1 MAMQQEEER
10 RAATENA
17 ISEFRKGAE
26 SLLKTVTESAGKM
39 RTTAAT
45 LFDVSGR
52 TTVRAEHALQASNE
66 ALTNVEITAAAAEE
80 LSSTA
85 SEIDH
90 RLGQASEVVRLALDE
105 AHTTNGDI
113 DRLAKAVLKIGDV
126 VKLIR
131 NIARQTNL
139 LALNATI
146 EAARSGA
153 AGRGFAV
160 VASEVKALAVQTA
173 NATEEISTQILE
185 IQSSTDNAVGSI
197 GRIAHRIGEINEY
210 TSAVTASVQ
219 QQTSATGSI
228 SQNVV
233 GTAEGAK
240 VIDAV
245 LSDVVTAANET
256 QHSAQT
262 VLTASESVED
272 ASASLRKEVE
282 DFLTRVA

>member
-1 MAMQQEEER
+1 M
-10 RAATENA
+10 RA
-17 ISEFRKGAE
+17 
-26 SLLKTVTESAGKM
+26 
-39 RTTAAT
+39 TAAS
-45 LFDVSGR
+45 LSDVAGR
-52 TTVRAEHALQASNE
+52 TTVRAEHALHASNE
-66 ALTNVEITAAAAEE
+66 ALTNVEVTAAAAEE

-85 SEIDH
+85 SEIDQ
-90 RLGQASEVVRLALDE
+90 RLGQAAEVVRLALDE

-197 GRIAHRIGEINEY
+197 GRIATRIEEINEY
-210 TSAVTASVQ
+210 TSRRDRLGAAADLGDRLDLAERGRHCGRRESDRRRAQRRGQRGERDAAFGANRARRLGVGRGRQHQPAQ
-219 QQTSATGSI
+219 GSR
-228 SQNVV
+228 
-233 GTAEGAK
+233 GFP
-240 VIDAV
+240 DARGV
-245 LSDVVTAANET
+245 RRAAFPRAGAANRLGT
-256 QHSAQT
+256 IPA
-262 VLTASESVED
+262 
-272 ASASLRKEVE
+272 
-282 DFLTRVA
+282 